1 MRGDFKVLYIR
12 RRDGTLAAGSYSR
25 SEQCWTDIPLTMPEE
40 YLTTRYEWSAGT
52 LCRGTLYFTLTEC
65 IIPSNNRFLI
75 DFDTN
80 SELFLGMSFLP
91 QIPNSG
97 FTIVRL
103 VDAKDQL
110 VMFTATGFREMRIVM
125 WVLQGEMW
133 HQMQSL
139 PPISLDQWTSLTH
152 FVTTGDKW
160 FVMAQYEKYFEI
172 HSGMESYDRFYPETN
187 WMLSN
192 GALFTQTLYSPTI

>member
-1 MRGDFKVLYIR
+1 
-12 RRDGTLAAGSYSR
+12 
-25 SEQCWTDIPLTMPEE
+25 MPEE

-80 SELFLGMSFLP
+80 SELFSGMSFLP

-97 FTIVRL
+97 LTMVRL

-133 HQMQSL
+133 HEMHSL